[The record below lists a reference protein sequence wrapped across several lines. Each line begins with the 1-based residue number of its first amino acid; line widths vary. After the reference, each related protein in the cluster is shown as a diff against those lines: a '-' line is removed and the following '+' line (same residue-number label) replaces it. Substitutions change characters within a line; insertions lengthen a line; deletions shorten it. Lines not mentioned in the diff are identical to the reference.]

1 MDRYASAV
9 YSPVATPEKRTDA
22 LPALSP
28 SVKPPRLLLLV
39 LFCVLVR
46 LSIRLWRVPEFV
58 SIPKPAD
65 NYQEAIEKFR
75 ALEQAESV
83 LPLCP
88 EGRSRLLTQGH
99 KTERAFVLLHG
110 LTNCPEQFMPLARLL
125 HASGANI
132 VLPRAR
138 YAGFANRM
146 NTVQG
151 RQSGQDL
158 LDQAALGLDI
168 AAGLGDRIS
177 LVGLSG
183 SAVAAAWMAQHRGG
197 LECVL
202 LVSPFFGLHG
212 QPAALSDGIGAV
224 LARAPN
230 VYLWW
235 DDKQKEALAGPPY
248 AYPRFGTR
256 CMAEALEL
264 SRAVRARLGSRPFCA
279 RRLAILTS
287 ACDKSANS
295 EQTHRLAAQWAQAT
309 PGRVSLYEFPK
320 ALGISHDMIDP
331 HQPDAQTQI
340 TYPKVLELLRVGP
353 PGHAVEL

>member
-1 MDRYASAV
+1 M
-9 YSPVATPEKRTDA
+9 
-22 LPALSP
+22 
-28 SVKPPRLLLLV
+28 KPLRLLLLV
-39 LFCVLVR
+39 LFCVLLR

-65 NYQEAIEKFR
+65 DYQEAIERFR
-75 ALEQAESV
+75 ALEQAEAA

-125 HASGANI
+125 HAAGANV

-146 NTVQG
+146 TAVQG
-151 RQSGQDL
+151 WQSGQDL

-168 AAGLGDRIS
+168 ASGLGDQIS

-183 SAVAAAWMAQHRGG
+183 SAVAAAWMGQHREG
-197 LECVL
+197 LECVV

-212 QPAALSDGIGAV
+212 QPAALSDGIAAV

-235 DDKQKEALAGPPY
+235 DDQQKEALAGPSY

-256 CMAEALEL
+256 CMAKTLEL
-264 SRAVRARLGSRPFCA
+264 SRAIRARLASGPFCA

-287 ACDKSANS
+287 ACDKSANC
-295 EQTHRLAAQWAQAT
+295 EQTRRLAARWAQAN

-331 HQPDAQTQI
+331 HQPAAQTQI
-340 TYPKVLELLRVGP
+340 TYPKVLELLGVRP
-353 PGHAVEL
+353 PGRAVGL